1 MKLFSFKAMGTF
13 VAVIV
18 SVLILIA
25 VGNSLLNL
33 GQQSRATGLD
43 VAEKALEKAVMQCYA
58 LEGAY
63 PPNLEYLEQNY
74 GLIIDRQKYVYL
86 YEIVAG
92 NIHPIIGIQFPAGG
106 ES

>member
-1 MKLFSFKAMGTF
+1 MRLFSFKTIGTI

-18 SVLILIA
+18 SVMILIVA
-25 VGNSLLNL
+25 GNSLLNI
-33 GQQSRATGLD
+33 GQQSRTAGLA
-43 VAEKALEKAVMQCYA
+43 VAEQALEKSVMQCYA

-74 GLIIDRQKYVYL
+74 GLIIDRQKYVYQ
-86 YEIVAG
+86 YDVVAG
-92 NIHPIIGIQFPAGG
+92 NIHPIIGIQFPGGG

>member
-1 MKLFSFKAMGTF
+1 MKLFSFKTMGTI

-25 VGNSLLNL
+25 VGNSMLNL
-33 GQQSRATGLD
+33 SQQSRITGLD
-43 VAEKALEKAVMQCYA
+43 VAEKALGKAVMQCYA

-74 GLIIDRQKYVYL
+74 GLIIDRQKYVYQ
-86 YEIVAG
+86 YEVVAG
-92 NIHPIIGIQFPAGG
+92 NIHPIIGIQFPGGG